1 MGRAGASF
9 TFDNERRPLIGWNIA
24 VTHDDAPLD
33 TAVIA
38 ALYVEHGEELRRFL
52 VGVLRDHQL
61 AADVLQ
67 ATFVKLVERGGETR
81 AETRKSW
88 LFRVAMNEALA
99 VRRRDQVGQ
108 KVTRNVAWARPV
120 AAQASDE
127 PLIRIEAVEAVRE
140 ALAGLPADQQR
151 VVRMRI
157 YEEKTFAE
165 IARELGIPLGT
176 ALARMHAAL
185 GKMRAKLSEKSP

>member
-1 MGRAGASF
+1 M
-9 TFDNERRPLIGWNIA
+9 
-24 VTHDDAPLD
+24 THDDAPLD
-33 TAVIA
+33 AAVIA

-67 ATFVKLVERGGETR
+67 STFVKLVERGGETR
-81 AETRKSW
+81 QETRKSW
-88 LFRVAMNEALA
+88 LFRVALNEALA
-99 VRRRDQVGQ
+99 VRRREQVGQ
-108 KVTRNVAWARPV
+108 KVTRNVAWARPS
-120 AAQASDE
+120 ASQASDE

-140 ALAGLPADQQR
+140 ALTALPPDQQR

-157 YEEKTFAE
+157 YEEKTFAQ
-165 IARELGIPLGT
+165 IARELDIPLGT

-185 GKMRAKLSEKSP
+185 GKLRAKLSEKPS